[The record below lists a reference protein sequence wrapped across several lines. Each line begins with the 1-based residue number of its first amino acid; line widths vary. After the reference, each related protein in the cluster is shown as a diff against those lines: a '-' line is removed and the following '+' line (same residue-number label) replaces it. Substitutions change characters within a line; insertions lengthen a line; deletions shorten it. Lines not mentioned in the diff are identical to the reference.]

1 MNEYNEDE
9 MFDENTVFVISDIE
23 GFCDA
28 TRDLVAYDLHGDSR
42 KKSVEENLDDFITLK
57 QIESIVQD
65 LSLDTDHNDDEIRI
79 NIDIYEDIIEE
90 VSSQIYGTALA
101 KLAADGFLESAWDE
115 NLNDMVF
122 WVKDPEKNDNSK

>member
-28 TRDLVAYDLHGDSR
+28 TRDLVAYDLHGVSR

-79 NIDIYEDIIEE
+79 NIDIYEDILEE
-90 VSSQIYGTALA
+90 VSTQIYGTALA